1 MSRKYIRTN
10 KNYYNIV
17 KGSKIYARIDNLEDT
32 IFIRDFL
39 VENSWDLDNIPD
51 FIKKDNTYFI
61 LAVIDKKLH
70 LLAKSDRK
78 PVPSQIERLTRNKI
92 RNPNNS
98 RYGLNITRVFD
109 IYVIKKQ
116 IASDD
121 YIFGYYDS
129 LCDAQFV
136 RNFLMDHSWNVSEFS
151 EIEFDDET
159 GTYKVVSVI
168 DDRVYVIDSYD
179 SKEDIDLNASYE
191 KFLAKVSKHKFG
203 LASHPHLDMLKGIIP
218 DLERQFD
225 VKTKDEVWSFE
236 GASSPLNDI
245 IFNLTPFQ
253 QSVYDAI
260 GSDTSLDE
268 IKKSLIRYKSGN
280 FDKKILKNIDDLIE
294 LDLIEKVN
302 ENHYKKID

>member
-10 KNYYNIV
+10 KNSYNIV
-17 KGSKIYARIDNLEDT
+17 MGSKIYARIDNLEDT

-39 VENSWDLDNIPD
+39 LENSWDLDNIPD

-109 IYVIKKQ
+109 TYVIKKQ

-168 DDRVYVIDSYD
+168 DNRVYVIDSYD

>member
-10 KNYYNIV
+10 KNSYNIV
-17 KGSKIYARIDNLEDT
+17 KGSKIYAQIDNLEDT

-109 IYVIKKQ
+109 TYVIKKQ

>member
-10 KNYYNIV
+10 KNSYNIV

-39 VENSWDLDNIPD
+39 LENSWDLDNIPD

-109 IYVIKKQ
+109 TYVIKKQ

-225 VKTKDEVWSFE
+225 VKTKDGVWSFE
-236 GASSPLNDI
+236 RASSPLNDI